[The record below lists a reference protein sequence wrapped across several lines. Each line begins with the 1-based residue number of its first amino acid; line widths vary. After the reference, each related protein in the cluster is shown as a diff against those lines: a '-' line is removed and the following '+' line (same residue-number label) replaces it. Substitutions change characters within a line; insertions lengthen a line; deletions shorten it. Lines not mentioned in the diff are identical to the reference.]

1 MTKPELKGARI
12 AIIGLG
18 GSQVDFAINVQNSKT
33 WDEIWVINSAV
44 SVYHAD
50 RMFMMDPASRY
61 LDTEDAGL
69 QTEVMRRVL
78 PDIPAEIP
86 IYSCVK
92 DERVPAIVEYP
103 LAEIAGEFATVY
115 FNNTVAYAIAFA
127 LWCRVGHIDFYGIDF
142 SYKHNLHFAEAGR
155 ACCEFWISKCMSEGI
170 MIGAPSSSSLM
181 DNNVELDQKL
191 YGYHRLDDPLVAL
204 MDNDS
209 RWLICPKSQLN
220 EAVKQHELQFDE
232 APTAPEPYRG

>member
-1 MTKPELKGARI
+1 
-12 AIIGLG
+12 
-18 GSQVDFAINVQNSKT
+18 
-33 WDEIWVINSAV
+33 
-44 SVYHAD
+44 
-50 RMFMMDPASRY
+50 
-61 LDTEDAGL
+61 
-69 QTEVMRRVL
+69 
-78 PDIPAEIP
+78 
-86 IYSCVK
+86 
-92 DERVPAIVEYP
+92 
-103 LAEIAGEFATVY
+103 
-115 FNNTVAYAIAFA
+115 
-127 LWCRVGHIDFYGIDF
+127 
-142 SYKHNLHFAEAGR
+142 
-155 ACCEFWISKCMSEGI
+155 